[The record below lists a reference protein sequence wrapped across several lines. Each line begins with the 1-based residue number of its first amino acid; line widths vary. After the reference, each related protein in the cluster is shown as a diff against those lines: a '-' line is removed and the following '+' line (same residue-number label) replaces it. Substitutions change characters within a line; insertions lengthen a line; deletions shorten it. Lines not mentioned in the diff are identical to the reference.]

1 MRACTKSRA
10 AIVAAA
16 CLSIAGRTWA
26 GESGETIAVEVHD
39 YARVP
44 PAILAAAAEEAARVL
59 HKAGIEVRW
68 TLGLTPRVG
77 TPAGV
82 EAAELPLR
90 SRLHRAA
97 RGRLTGR
104 LRRCSIRRRRT
115 ATPRDGGLSPAG
127 SRLRD
132 RARGGPPAAGNER
145 PCRLGSDV
153 GAALGRLLRSRGAGN
168 APLRARRSRAASQ
181 GDPEPPRPGAVGRA
195 DRVSQNRKRRLNW
208 AVRGAPAWASG
219 MPTFGF
225 PV

>member
-82 EAAELPLR
+82 EAAELPLLTVEIFAPRHATPVRSPSVLGFTVLPADGSQGVYAGVRYGAVERQLRETAASLPQVLGYVIAHEVGHLLLGTNAHAAWGVMSAQLSGAYFDRAAQGTLLFAPDEAAQLRKAIR
-90 SRLHRAA
+90 SRRVLAPSVA
-97 RGRLTGR
+97 R
-104 LRRCSIRRRRT
+104 I
-115 ATPRDGGLSPAG
+115 
-127 SRLRD
+127 
-132 RARGGPPAAGNER
+132 E
-145 PCRLGSDV
+145 
-153 GAALGRLLRSRGAGN
+153 
-168 APLRARRSRAASQ
+168 
-181 GDPEPPRPGAVGRA
+181 
-195 DRVSQNRKRRLNW
+195 
-208 AVRGAPAWASG
+208 
-219 MPTFGF
+219 
-225 PV
+225 